1 MRWMEERMCC
11 WLFLTVVVVLGHH
24 PPLALP
30 HKWVKHP
37 LENPILFNY
46 FAKQTQLSSRILPRN
61 CLQNWKLCFNY
72 FVKRARENTKTFY
85 PFFIVVGKLTM
96 KWQNTFLLW
105 NTDCKRVVWGLT
117 VEVKMG
123 GYYHYIGPLWWYQR
137 GWHGHNCTCHNWPLS
152 APTHLTLSSSMSSLT
167 LLVTVATKIAAS

>member
-1 MRWMEERMCC
+1 MKIQYY
-11 WLFLTVVVVLGHH
+11 LT
-24 PPLALP
+24 
-30 HKWVKHP
+30 
-37 LENPILFNY
+37 
-46 FAKQTQLSSRILPRN
+46 T
-61 CLQNWKLCFNY
+61 LQNKHNY
-72 FVKRARENTKTFY
+72 PVGSCREIVCKTENYASITLLNGLVENTKTFY
-85 PFFIVVGKLTM
+85 PFSIVGKLTM

-167 LLVTVATKIAAS
+167 LLVTVATKIVF